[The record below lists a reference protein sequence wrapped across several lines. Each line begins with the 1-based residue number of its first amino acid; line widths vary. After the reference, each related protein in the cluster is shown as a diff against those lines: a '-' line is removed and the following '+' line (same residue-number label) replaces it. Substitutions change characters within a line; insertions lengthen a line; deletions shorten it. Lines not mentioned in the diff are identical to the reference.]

1 MLLGQWDDFLM
12 IRESQLGHVVMSV
25 FITQGKERSYD
36 TPADLQICW
45 GKRGLTIQFL
55 VGWGAYKTPIGAG

>member
-36 TPADLQICW
+36 TPADLLIGW
-45 GKRGLTIQFL
+45 GKRGLGIHLLL
-55 VGWGAYKTPIGAG
+55 VGGVEAL